1 MRCQEY
7 GTPAEV
13 PPASWYHPTG
23 SQHVTPQHAVPL
35 PALLVRGGCGATAC
49 GVAAPQCCQRA
60 AQHCFS
66 TAAAASAS
74 ACQSGCAAAV
84 LVAAAGARA
93 GPVHAAL
100 LLHSAARAPHCTCRS
115 AAAAASTHQC
125 RQGWLCPCRGGPW
138 RQQGHCMQ
146 CCCFAVLLACRTAL
160 AAATRLHWPGWLCA
174 VYVLLSA
181 GGWRQGHCMR
191 ALLLHSAA
199 SASHCPCCSA
209 ATSARAS
216 VGKGDCADALFV
228 QGGYDKATGC
238 VIAALL
244 LHSAASMAHC

>member
-1 MRCQEY
+1 MAPLQRCH
-7 GTPAEV
+7 
-13 PPASWYHPTG
+13 PPAG
-23 SQHVTPQHAVPL
+23 ATPQAASTSPPSTLCRCLLCWSVAAAGPLHAV
-35 PALLVRGGCGATAC
+35 LLLHS
-49 GVAAPQCCQRA
+49 AASVP
-60 AQHCFS
+60 HSIFGS

-74 ACQSGCAAAV
+74 ACQSGCTAAV

-160 AAATRLHWPGWLCA
+160 AAATRQHWPGWLCCLCA
-174 VYVLLSA
+174 LGRRGVAA
-181 GGWRQGHCMR
+181 GP
-191 ALLLHSAA
+191 LHESAA
-199 SASHCPCCSA
+199 APQCCQCI
-209 ATSARAS
+209 T
-216 VGKGDCADALFV
+216 LP
-228 QGGYDKATGC
+228 
-238 VIAALL
+238 LL
-244 LHSAASMAHC
+244 QCCDISQSQCGEGRLC